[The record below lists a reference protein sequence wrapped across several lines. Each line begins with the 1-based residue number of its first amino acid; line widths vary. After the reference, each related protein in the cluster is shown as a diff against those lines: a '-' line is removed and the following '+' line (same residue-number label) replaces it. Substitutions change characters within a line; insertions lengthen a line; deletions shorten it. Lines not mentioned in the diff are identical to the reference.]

1 MTQQLRERVHER
13 TWELLPWYANGS
25 LAPNER
31 EAVEAHLGEC
41 PRCQLELTEC
51 RSLDAALRA
60 SEQAVPSPHP
70 VQLARLMA
78 RIDALEGSEAP
89 AAGGDLLGAAGH
101 GVRGFWAAAGSSPL
115 RWAVAAQLAL
125 LLALGALVASHPLW
139 RPDAVYQVLSEQAP
153 RAGIR
158 VLFAEEA
165 SQRQIRDLLERI
177 HARIVDGPS
186 PVGAYIIQIAPGGS
200 RQDPLEVVLTYLQ
213 SQPLVRFAQ
222 PVAGAVDTKRAVE
235 ANRSR

>member
-41 PRCQLELTEC
+41 PRCQRELAEC

-78 RIDALEGSEAP
+78 RIDALEASEAP
-89 AAGGDLLGAAGH
+89 AGH
-101 GVRGFWAAAGSSPL
+101 GARGFWAAAGSSPL

-186 PVGAYIIQIAPGGS
+186 PVGAYIIQIAPGGA

-222 PVAGAVDTKRAVE
+222 PVAGAVDTKRSVE